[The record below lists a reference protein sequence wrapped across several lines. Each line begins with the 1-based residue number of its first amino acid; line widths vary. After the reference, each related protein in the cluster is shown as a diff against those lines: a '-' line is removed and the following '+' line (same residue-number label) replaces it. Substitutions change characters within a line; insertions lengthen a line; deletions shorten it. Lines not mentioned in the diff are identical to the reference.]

1 MNLKLIVAVFFLF
14 FVSGEAFSQRAN
26 TSRSTGRARISSTKK
41 KLTEDDVIGS
51 WKLVKFKH
59 GPQSKKRRRL
69 TPCDTLMP
77 WVFYRDS
84 VYGKLR
90 LKCEAIEGCEDY
102 GFECEWIFNM
112 NSLILKK
119 TRIMGSDG
127 ISSNGKFKI
136 KELNKTQMVLDFMK
150 HIYVFQR
157 VE

>member
-1 MNLKLIVAVFFLF
+1 
-14 FVSGEAFSQRAN
+14 
-26 TSRSTGRARISSTKK
+26 
-41 KLTEDDVIGS
+41 
-51 WKLVKFKH
+51 
-59 GPQSKKRRRL
+59 
-69 TPCDTLMP
+69 MP
-77 WVFYRDS
+77 WVFDKDS

-90 LKCEAIEGCEDY
+90 LKCEAKAGCEDY

-119 TRIMGSDG
+119 TGIMGSDG

-136 KELNKTQMVLDFMK
+136 KELNETQMILDFMK

>member
-1 MNLKLIVAVFFLF
+1 MNLKVILSLIFLLNL
-14 FVSGEAFSQRAN
+14 SGEAFSQRAN

-41 KLTEDDVIGS
+41 KLTEDDVMGS

-77 WVFYRDS
+77 WVFYKDS
-84 VYGKLR
+84 TYGKLR
-90 LKCEAIEGCEDY
+90 LKCETLPECEDY

-136 KELNKTQMVLDFMK
+136 KELNEHQMVLDFMK